1 MEAVLPGKRH
11 KTSATICRA
20 RKMELLTLFD
30 EEADDCPHIT
40 YEGEPLYYITGID
53 TRQPIG

>member
-1 MEAVLPGKRH
+1 MPRSK
-11 KTSATICRA
+11 K
-20 RKMELLTLFD
+20 ELLTLFD

-40 YEGEPLYYITGID
+40 YEVEPLSYITGID